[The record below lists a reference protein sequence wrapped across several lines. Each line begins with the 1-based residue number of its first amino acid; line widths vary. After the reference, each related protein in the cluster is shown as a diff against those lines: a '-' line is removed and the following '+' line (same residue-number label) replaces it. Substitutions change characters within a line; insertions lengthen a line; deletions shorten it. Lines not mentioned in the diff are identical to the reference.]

1 MKQMKMKL
9 LNITVLFLLIS
20 SSLYAQTAKEIE
32 GIRSKRFNRI
42 DMKHFGV
49 GLETGVYEN
58 LYLGPK
64 LFYGMGTFRN
74 LFNIDGGFK
83 YMFCSSMYNKYEESI
98 SGQFFSVFCS
108 LNFNPIRWNTGCMYL
123 GGETSYNVVA
133 AASHKEISSDVVAH
147 DIRIG
152 NNHFVARGKIGARL
166 DLWDI
171 NLYCDYNLAPAM
183 NQKYI
188 FESVDYNYDKLYA
201 SIHERYRIGIS
212 VSYFI
217 PLK

>member
-1 MKQMKMKL
+1 MKMKL
-9 LNITVLFLLIS
+9 LNITVLLLLV
-20 SSLYAQTAKEIE
+20 SLSLVAQTHKEIE
-32 GIRSKRFNRI
+32 GIKSKRFNRI
-42 DMKHFGV
+42 DMRHIGV
-49 GLETGVYEN
+49 GLETGVYDN
-58 LYLGPK
+58 LYIGPK
-64 LFYGMGTFRN
+64 LFYGLGTFRN
-74 LFNIDGGFK
+74 KFNIDGGLK
-83 YMFCSSMYNKYEESI
+83 YLYCRSMNNKHEESI
-98 SGQFFSVFCS
+98 SVQFCSIFCS
-108 LNFNPIRWNTGCMYL
+108 LNLNSIRWNSGCMYF
-123 GGETSYNVVA
+123 GVEMTYNVVA

-166 DLWDI
+166 DFWDI
-171 NLYCDYNLAPAM
+171 NVYCDYNLAPAM

>member
-1 MKQMKMKL
+1 MKQMSMKL
-9 LNITVLFLLIS
+9 LNITVLLLLVS
-20 SSLYAQTAKEIE
+20 SSLLAQSFKEME
-32 GIRSKRFNRI
+32 GIKSKRFNSI
-42 DMKHFGV
+42 DMRHIGV

-58 LYLGPK
+58 LYIGSK
-64 LFYGMGTFRN
+64 LFYGLGTFRN
-74 LFNIDGGFK
+74 LFNMDGGFK
-83 YMFCSSMYNKYEESI
+83 YLYMKSLNNKHEESI
-98 SGQFFSVFCS
+98 SAQFFSVFYS
-108 LNFNPIRWNTGCMYL
+108 LSINPIRWDSGCMYL

-147 DIRIG
+147 DIHIG
-152 NNHFVARGKIGARL
+152 NNHFVARGKIGARF

-188 FESVDYNYDKLYA
+188 YESVDYNYDKLYA
-201 SIHERYRIGIS
+201 TIHERYRIGVA

-217 PLK
+217 PLR